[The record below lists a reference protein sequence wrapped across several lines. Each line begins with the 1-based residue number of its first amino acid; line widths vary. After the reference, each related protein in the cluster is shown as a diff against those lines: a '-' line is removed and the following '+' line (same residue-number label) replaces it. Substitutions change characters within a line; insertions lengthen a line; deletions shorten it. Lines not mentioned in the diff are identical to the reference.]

1 MANLAIPALL
11 GLASYMTRN
20 KQQEAQAP
28 AANRTDNTQIMG
40 ANQDA
45 EDMEAGQAPL
55 NSQPTAIPGMSADQN
70 QSQAEVNRLMG
81 QDANASGVPVSPTVM
96 AQKNPSFKQAFAQA
110 RLDGKPTFPWNGK
123 TYTTELA
130 SAKPMSAPSV
140 IPGGNESAAETARLK
155 TAEAKAATRPAPTTK
170 AEEKP
175 KKEPEVAKTKTKYV
189 RNASGKMVPVEDTE
203 PVVPTKTKPMI
214 NPRTGREMSK
224 GGNVKKFAKGGSVSS
239 RGDGIAKKG
248 HTKGRMV

>member
-1 MANLAIPALL
+1 
-11 GLASYMTRN
+11 
-20 KQQEAQAP
+20 
-28 AANRTDNTQIMG
+28 
-40 ANQDA
+40 
-45 EDMEAGQAPL
+45 
-55 NSQPTAIPGMSADQN
+55 
-70 QSQAEVNRLMG
+70 
-81 QDANASGVPVSPTVM
+81 M

-155 TAEAKAATRPAPTTK
+155 TAEAKAATRPAPATK